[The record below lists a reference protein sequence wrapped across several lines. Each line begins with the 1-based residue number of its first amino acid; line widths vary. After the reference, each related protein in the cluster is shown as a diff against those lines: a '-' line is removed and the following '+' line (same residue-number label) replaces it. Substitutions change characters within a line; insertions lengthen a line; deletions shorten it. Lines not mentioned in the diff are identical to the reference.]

1 MILCDDAQIA
11 HAGSR
16 TRVTSMGGLYDAAT
30 LRAPRMSQ
38 RRYVFTRIGCTMVLH
53 SLPGQAGSMWP
64 TRMGAQAH
72 EGRSRLHLS
81 VCMAAQKCASA
92 GNRTRVT
99 SMATMYSTTRPL
111 MLMKC
116 PIVRGGHNANPT
128 LLFCGLWFHFGP
140 RRGCMPPRR
149 RNRTPACLHA
159 PGVEVQSEHQPD
171 SPRLLC

>member
-1 MILCDDAQIA
+1 MFFCGWRRQAFIYSKAQRQHA

-111 MLMKC
+111 MLLRTVVEAGVLGEHHVFAKAVQPYC
-116 PIVRGGHNANPT
+116 GGLPENLRCVR
-128 LLFCGLWFHFGP
+128 FC
-140 RRGCMPPRR
+140 
-149 RNRTPACLHA
+149 
-159 PGVEVQSEHQPD
+159 VETASPD
-171 SPRLLC
+171 PL